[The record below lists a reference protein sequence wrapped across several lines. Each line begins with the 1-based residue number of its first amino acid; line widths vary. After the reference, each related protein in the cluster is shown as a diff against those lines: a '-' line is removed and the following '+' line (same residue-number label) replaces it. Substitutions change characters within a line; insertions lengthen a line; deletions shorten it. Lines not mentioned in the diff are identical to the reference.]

1 LQKATV
7 DSRLMR
13 SIALTTQREIEMMKL
28 IGMLDSPYVRRVA
41 ISMKLLG
48 VQFEHLNWSVGKDFE
63 RIRQYSPLG
72 RVPALVLE
80 DGDVLPDSA
89 AMLDYLD
96 ELAGPERALLP
107 PSGRERREALRV
119 MSLAVGACDKGRDQ
133 LYETLYRPP
142 EKRHEPWVE
151 RCRTQMHGAL
161 SELEQTA
168 ARERATPW
176 LVGGRLTQA
185 DITTACIFTL
195 LSDVHANTLDSAPY
209 PKLRAHVAHCESLP
223 EFRAT
228 RLKWSA
234 PST

>member
-1 LQKATV
+1 
-7 DSRLMR
+7 
-13 SIALTTQREIEMMKL
+13 MMKL

-48 VQFEHLNWSVGKDFE
+48 TPFEHLNWSVGKDFE
-63 RIRQYSPLG
+63 RIRQYSPLA
-72 RVPALVLE
+72 RVPVLVLD

-96 ELAGPERALLP
+96 EQAGPKRALLP
-107 PSGRERREALRV
+107 PSGRERRDALRV
-119 MSLAVGACDKGRDQ
+119 MSLAIGACEKGRDQ

-161 SELEQTA
+161 AELERA
-168 ARERATPW
+168 APRATPW
-176 LVGGRLTQA
+176 FVGGRLTQA

-195 LSDVHANTLDSAPY
+195 LSDVLANTLESAPY
-209 PKLRAHVAHCESLP
+209 PMLRAHVAHCESLP
-223 EFRAT
+223 EFVAT
-228 RLKWSA
+228 RLKWCA

>member
-1 LQKATV
+1 
-7 DSRLMR
+7 
-13 SIALTTQREIEMMKL
+13 MMKL

-48 VQFEHLNWSVGKDFE
+48 TPFEHLNWSVGKDFE

-72 RVPALVLE
+72 RVPTLVLD

-96 ELAGPERALLP
+96 EMAGPERALLP
-107 PSGRERREALRV
+107 RSGRERRAALRV
-119 MSLAVGACDKGRDQ
+119 ISLAVGACEKGRDQ

-161 SELEQTA
+161 TELERA
-168 ARERATPW
+168 AAVERATPW
-176 LVGGRLTQA
+176 FVGGRLTQA
-185 DITTACIFTL
+185 DITTACIVTL
-195 LSDVHANTLDSAPY
+195 LEDVLPDTLQSASY

-223 EFRAT
+223 EFTAT

>member
-1 LQKATV
+1 
-7 DSRLMR
+7 
-13 SIALTTQREIEMMKL
+13 MMKL

-48 VQFEHLNWSVGKDFE
+48 TPFEHLNWSVGKDFE

-72 RVPALVLE
+72 RVPALVLD

-96 ELAGPERALLP
+96 EQAGPERALLP
-107 PSGRERREALRV
+107 SSGRERREVLRV
-119 MSLAVGACDKGRDQ
+119 MSLALGACEKGRDQ

-161 SELEQTA
+161 AELEHVA

-195 LSDVHANTLDSAPY
+195 LSDVLADTIVSAPY
-209 PKLRAHVAHCESLP
+209 PGVRAHVAHCESLP
-223 EFRAT
+223 EFVAT

-234 PST
+234 PSRRSF